1 MTSSLSHPTT
11 PKRCEALKMIK
22 LAVFVLFNIL
32 GVGCLVAAILFGSS
46 PPETTFIVLVGG
58 AGVASLGIGSLLAFM
73 EIKGRHREK
82 PLCARP
88 LEPQVNDYV
97 RTPQRIMR

>member
-1 MTSSLSHPTT
+1 MLNQ
-11 PKRCEALKMIK
+11 
-22 LAVFVLFNIL
+22 NI
-32 GVGCLVAAILFGSS
+32 VNTVYLVAAILFGSS
-46 PPETTFIVLVGG
+46 PPETTFIGLVGG

-82 PLCARP
+82 SFCAHP

-97 RTPQRIMR
+97 RTPQWPR

>member
-1 MTSSLSHPTT
+1 MTNRLSHPTT
-11 PKRCEALKMIK
+11 LKRCEALKMIK

-73 EIKGRHREK
+73 EIKGRHH
-82 PLCARP
+82 ARNRFVP
-88 LEPQVNDYV
+88 APWSLK
-97 RTPQRIMR
+97 